1 VTAPVVQIREADR
14 READG
19 RAPAAAAP
27 TPLYPGAEAIALR
40 IRTREVSAEE
50 VTRHYLHVIAETNPE
65 LGAFVEVAAGRA
77 MRAARRAD
85 AVIARKSTPLPLFH
99 GVPTGVKD
107 NDHVRGFFTRVGSR
121 ALAWVYSPVDGLVA
135 RNLRTAGFTLVG
147 KLACSE
153 LTILP
158 IVETRTAPPAR
169 NPLAPDRYS
178 GGSSGGSSAAVASG
192 MLPIAPGSD
201 GAGSIRIPAALCGL
215 VGFKPGRDVV
225 PDPYATYDRARV
237 AALGP
242 IAHTTREAALL
253 LDALTGR
260 PYVTKQ
266 PAADS
271 FAAAQAAP
279 PRRGLRI
286 RLVRRSPLAGVV
298 VDPDIDAAVVRAARA
313 LEAMGHHVE
322 EGEPLMG
329 DLEEFLPVMAR
340 MVANV
345 PIVPGTERL
354 LEPTTR
360 WLRDRGKQLSVADAL
375 AAGRALGGRVLDWFG
390 DLDALLT
397 PTTPFPA
404 PRIGDYA
411 GVADDGEAMFRAVAP
426 IGGFTAPFN
435 VSGQP
440 AVSIPG
446 GRTRDGLPIGI
457 QLVGR
462 RHGDRALLGLAA
474 ALEAASAT
482 A

>member
-14 READG
+14 QAGDR
-19 RAPAAAAP
+19 RAPAAAAAAAP
-27 TPLYPGAEAIALR
+27 SLFPGAEAVAIR

-50 VTRHYLHVIAETNPE
+50 VTRHYLAVIEASNPE
-65 LGAFVEVAAGRA
+65 LGAFVEVAAARA
-77 MRAARRAD
+77 LRAARRAD
-85 AVIARKSTPLPLFH
+85 AMIARKSNPLPLFH

-121 ALAWVYSPVDGLVA
+121 ALGWVYSPVDGLVA
-135 RNLRTAGFTLVG
+135 RNLRTAGFTIVG

-169 NPLAPDRYS
+169 NPIAPDRYS

-215 VGFKPGRDVV
+215 VGFKPGRGVV

-271 FAAAQAAP
+271 FVAALAP

-286 RLVRRSPLAGVV
+286 RMIRRSPLAGVV
-298 VDPDIDAAVVRAARA
+298 VDPDVDAAVVRAARA

-360 WLRDRGKQLSVADAL
+360 WMRERGKRLSVADAL

-404 PRIGDYA
+404 PRIGDFA
-411 GVADDGEAMFRAVAP
+411 GVAGDGEAMFRAVAP

-474 ALEAASAT
+474 ALEAASA
-482 A
+482 